1 MATGPGGACT
11 PAGSA
16 QGTVVAQLR
25 VRIAGMRARC
35 HRALRCF
42 TDHQESSFRCEF
54 HQLFNI

>member
-16 QGTVVAQLR
+16 QGTVVARLR
-25 VRIAGMRARC
+25 VRIAGMQACC
-35 HRALRCF
+35 HRALRRL